1 MKEKYNTLRRKQVLR
16 IIFVL
21 GALCIVASLILSSIN
36 VDTHAEISTK
46 YRDQKD
52 DNFRKSIKSPI
63 KDKDNFAGLNYF
75 AYSEKYRVNAFV
87 HFTNDT
93 QLVSMPR
100 NDGKRSFYTAFA
112 KASFKIDGQ
121 FQTLMMY
128 RLPDDVQNKP
138 ILFIPFFDASNGNET
153 YNGGRYLD
161 VELKNNKSIIIDFNY
176 AYNPFCVYN
185 YQYTCPIPPA
195 GNKLDVSIL
204 AGEKKYTQSH

>member
-63 KDKDNFAGLNYF
+63 KDKDSFAGLNYF

-100 NDGKRSFYTAFA
+100 ND
-112 KASFKIDGQ
+112 
-121 FQTLMMY
+121 
-128 RLPDDVQNKP
+128 
-138 ILFIPFFDASNGNET
+138 
-153 YNGGRYLD
+153 
-161 VELKNNKSIIIDFNY
+161 
-176 AYNPFCVYN
+176 
-185 YQYTCPIPPA
+185 
-195 GNKLDVSIL
+195 
-204 AGEKKYTQSH
+204 